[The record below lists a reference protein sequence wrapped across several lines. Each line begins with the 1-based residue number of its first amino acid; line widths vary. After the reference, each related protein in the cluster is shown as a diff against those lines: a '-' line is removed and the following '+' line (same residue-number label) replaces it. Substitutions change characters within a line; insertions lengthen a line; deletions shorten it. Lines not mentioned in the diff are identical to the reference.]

1 MKTID
6 ENEPIGA
13 RSPAALRAG
22 SEVLKVV
29 VEHTDFIRVLNSC
42 IDLIDTLRTLK
53 MPSGI
58 LIQAEPGMGKSLILQ
73 MIKNH
78 LTRSAGMS
86 RTESV
91 LELRLDSAVDTH
103 KLAGASMLALGY
115 PALPTRPNLET
126 MNHMVDKG
134 MERRRPLAMLL
145 DEMQHVCEGNRDITA
160 RAVTDWLKVR
170 MDRCN
175 MPVIGAGTRAL
186 ERLNT
191 INPQFISRASATFVL
206 SPFEFG
212 DPWCQL
218 LGGFVQQVTA
228 VKLDVING
236 ALAKPLHTA
245 SKGNLRAL
253 KKLLMYA
260 CMYAADR
267 KDATVARD
275 DFIKAYED
283 ANGSAPERVNPFVQ
297 PLSTIK
303 AS

>member
-22 SEVLKVV
+22 NQVLKVV
-29 VEHTDFIRVLNSC
+29 VEHTDFKRVFKSC

-58 LIQAEPGMGKSLILQ
+58 LIQAEPGMGKSLLLQ
-73 MIKNH
+73 MIKTH

-86 RTESV
+86 RSESV
-91 LELRLDSAVDTH
+91 LEVRLDSAVDTH
-103 KLAGASMLALGY
+103 KLSAATMLALGY
-115 PALPTRPNLET
+115 PALPTRPNLDN
-126 MNHMVDKG
+126 MNHMVDRG
-134 MERRRPLAMLL
+134 MERVRPLAILL
-145 DEMQHVCEGNRDITA
+145 DEMQHTCEGNRDITA

-170 MDRCN
+170 MDRFN

-206 SPFEFG
+206 SPFDFG
-212 DPWCQL
+212 DPWRQL
-218 LGGFVQQVTA
+218 LGGFVQQVNA
-228 VKLDVING
+228 VNLDVING

-267 KDATVARD
+267 KDAVVMRE
-275 DFIKAYED
+275 DFIKAFED
-283 ANGSAPERVNPFVQ
+283 ANGSSPDRVNPFVQ
-297 PLSTIK
+297 PIGNGKKS
-303 AS
+303 